1 MVNIEPIEYQ
11 HSTAFKERMEIVDK
25 VNEIVDVVNNSGGG
39 TPSDTTYGIIPTTIL
54 NPVDTGVRVM
64 GSGHGIISGV
74 LGMSV
79 NGVGRYIPI
88 TYYASPLMPDRMVC
102 DVIQNGNELQF
113 IRATISGTV
122 TNHVINFTLVGNGT
136 ETPLTV
142 NMARM
147 SMLKKV

>member
-1 MVNIEPIEYQ
+1 
-11 HSTAFKERMEIVDK
+11 
-25 VNEIVDVVNNSGGG
+25 
-39 TPSDTTYGIIPTTIL
+39 
-54 NPVDTGVRVM
+54 
-64 GSGHGIISGV
+64 
-74 LGMSV
+74 
-79 NGVGRYIPI
+79 
-88 TYYASPLMPDRMVC
+88 MPDRMVC